1 MKLLLL
7 DSNSLVNRAY
17 FAMPALTDPSGRP
30 TGGVFG
36 FVNMLVKLIAEEKP
50 THIACAFDVHAPT
63 FRHKQYAE
71 YKAGRK
77 PMAEELKAQIPLLKE
92 LLEKMQ
98 IKVVEL
104 AGYEADDILG
114 TLSKWASCPTIVVS
128 GDKDVLQLVSDNVTV
143 LHTKRGITDVIRYTP
158 ARLAEEGLEPSQVP
172 ELKGLMGDSS
182 DNIKGVN
189 GVGEKTARQLL
200 ADYHDLDGIY
210 AHIDEIKGKLR
221 EKLAEGKEDAYF
233 SRDLATIYRSVP
245 LEMTLEDCVFQPKM
259 SREVETML
267 RQLDFRKLVDKFD
280 YIDEPV
286 KVDVEV
292 KTIPV
297 ESLADFDALMAKA
310 EGAKQVALSQ
320 VGENYHVAL
329 DEATEF
335 VVTPGKDLLS
345 DLDPD
350 HILRGLSRLFA
361 KKGLNKVVYDA
372 KSWFYRLGDDFQGAC
387 DYDDLMLLSYVADAL
402 HVWKNEGE
410 LLGYMGYDLSIAAV
424 AILFASKTLFA
435 LLDEQGV
442 RKVYEEIEMPLL
454 PILFDMEKQGF
465 RVKVDALKA
474 LGDKYEEE
482 LAELTKTI
490 YDYAGESFNINSP
503 KQLGEVLF
511 DKLGLPTDKKRSTA
525 QDKLEHLSYLHP
537 IIPALL
543 RYRQIAKLKSTYI
556 DGMLPLLDD
565 QDKLHTIF
573 RQAVTAT
580 GRLSS
585 TEPNLQNI
593 PVRTPEGRLLR
604 EAFIASPGNVLVVA
618 DYSQIELRI
627 MAHFSADP
635 TMVRSYLNGED
646 IHAATAAKVYG
657 VPIEEVTHDMR
668 SSCKAVNFG
677 IIYGISDFGLAANIG
692 TSVKRAKQFID
703 KYFELYPGVKAYMDR
718 IVEEGKRDGYVAT
731 LSGRKRMLPELASP
745 VYSVRQFGER
755 VAMNMPL
762 QGTASDII
770 KIAMIRVFNAF
781 EAHGLKSKMILQVHD
796 ELVVD
801 TIPSEVEEV
810 KAILRS
816 EMEGVYKLRVPLV
829 ASIGSGD
836 TWVDA
841 K

>member
-92 LLEKMQ
+92 LLGKMK

-114 TLSKWASCPTIVVS
+114 TLSKQAKCPTIIVS

-158 ARLAEEGLEPSQVP
+158 ARLKEEGLIPSQVP

-182 DNIKGVN
+182 DNIKGVA

-200 ADYHDLDGIY
+200 ADFGDLDGLY
-210 AHIDEIKGKLR
+210 ARIDEVKGKLK
-221 EKLAEGKEDAYF
+221 EKLLEGKEDAYF
-233 SRDLATIYRSVP
+233 SRDLATIFRDVP
-245 LEMTLEDCVFQPKM
+245 LDVKPEDCVFEPKM
-259 SREVETML
+259 SREVEAML
-267 RQLDFRKLVDKFD
+267 RSLDFRKLVDKFD
-280 YIDEPV
+280 YLDEPNKVELQAETASVDSRAAFDELLGRVKAKGQVAVAISGDDYHLAIDE
-286 KVDVEV
+286 
-292 KTIPV
+292 
-297 ESLADFDALMAKA
+297 
-310 EGAKQVALSQ
+310 G
-320 VGENYHVAL
+320 
-329 DEATEF
+329 TEY

-345 DLDPD
+345 DLDAD
-350 HILRGLSRLFA
+350 HILAGLSKLFA
-361 KKGLNKVVYDA
+361 DPSIHKIAYDV
-372 KSWFYRLGDDFQGAC
+372 KSWFYRLGDSFVDGQN
-387 DYDDLMLLSYVADAL
+387 YDDVMLLSYVSDAL

-410 LLGYMGYDLSIAAV
+410 LLAYMGYDLDKSGV
-424 AILFASKTLFA
+424 AMLAASKTLFA
-435 LLDEQGV
+435 SLEEQNV
-442 RKVYEEIEMPLL
+442 KRVYTDIELPLL
-454 PILFDMEKQGF
+454 PVLFDMERQGF
-465 RVKVDALKA
+465 QVKVDALKA
-474 LGDKYEEE
+474 LGAKYEEE
-482 LAELTKTI
+482 IASLTSTI
-490 YDYAGESFNINSP
+490 YEYAGGSFNINSP

-511 DKLGLPTDKKRSTA
+511 DKLGLPSDKKRSTA
-525 QDKLEHLSYLHP
+525 QDKLEHLSLMHP

-556 DGMLPLLDD
+556 DGMLPLLDG
-565 QDKLHTIF
+565 QGKLHTVF

-593 PVRTPEGRLLR
+593 PVRTEEGRELR
-604 EAFIASPGNVLVVA
+604 NAFVASPGNVLVVA
-618 DYSQIELRI
+618 DYSQIELRL
-627 MAHFSADP
+627 MAHFSGDDN
-635 TMVRSYLNGED
+635 MVRSYLNGED

-668 SSCKAVNFG
+668 SHCKAVNFG
-677 IIYGISDFGLAANIG
+677 IIYGISDFGLANNIG
-692 TSVKRAKQFID
+692 MGVKKAKEFID
-703 KYFELYPGVKAYMDR
+703 KYFELYPGVKRYMER
-718 IVEEGKRDGYVAT
+718 VVEEGKKDGYVAT
-731 LSGRKRMLPELASP
+731 LSGRKRMLPELNSP

-770 KIAMIRVFNAF
+770 KIAMIKVFNAF
-781 EAHGLKSKMILQVHD
+781 AQAGLRSKMILQVHD
-796 ELVVD
+796 ELVID
-801 TIPSEVEEV
+801 AHPDEVEQV
-810 KAILRS
+810 KTILKE
-816 EMEGVYKLRVPLV
+816 EMEHVFKLRVPLV

-836 TWVDA
+836 TWVEA

>member
-17 FAMPALTDPSGRP
+17 FAMPALTDPTGRP
-30 TGGVFG
+30 TGGIFG

-77 PMAEELKAQIPLLKE
+77 PMAEELRAQIPLLKE
-92 LLEKMQ
+92 LLDKMK

-114 TLSKWASCPTIVVS
+114 TLSLEADCPTIVVS
-128 GDKDVLQLVSDNVTV
+128 GDKDVLQLVSDKVTV

-158 ARLAEEGLEPSQVP
+158 ERLAEEGLTPNQVP

-182 DNIKGVN
+182 DNIKGVA

-200 ADYHDLDGIY
+200 ADYGNLDGLY
-210 AHIDEIKGKLR
+210 AHIDEVKGKLHD
-221 EKLAEGKEDAYF
+221 KLLEGKEDAYF
-233 SRDLATIYRSVP
+233 SRDLATIYRKVP
-245 LEMTLEDCVFQPKM
+245 LSIKPEDCVFEPKM

-267 RQLDFRKLVDKFD
+267 RALDFRKLVDRFE
-280 YIDEPV
+280 YLDEPA
-286 KVDVEV
+286 KVEV
-292 KTIPV
+292 AAEAVAIESRSAFDELMTKVLSAKT
-297 ESLADFDALMAKA
+297 LALT
-310 EGAKQVALSQ
+310 
-320 VGENYHVAL
+320 AL
-329 DEATEF
+329 DDSFHLALDSKTEYI
-335 VVTPGKDLLS
+335 VTPGKDLLS
-345 DLDPD
+345 DLDAD
-350 HILRGLSRLFA
+350 HILEGLGNAFA
-361 KKGLNKVVYDA
+361 SEGLHKVVYDA
-372 KSWFYRLGDDFQGAC
+372 KNWFYRLGDSFVGAN
-387 DYDDLMLLSYVADAL
+387 DYDDVMLLSYVADAL

-410 LLGYMGYDLSIAAV
+410 LLAFMGYDLGFAAV
-424 AILFASKTLFA
+424 AMLEAADKLFAS
-435 LLDEQGV
+435 LDEQGV
-442 RKVYEEIEMPLL
+442 RKVYTDIEMPLL
-454 PILFDMEKQGF
+454 PVLYDMEKQGF
-465 RVKVDALKA
+465 QVKVDALKA

-482 LAELTKTI
+482 IASLTKTI
-490 YDYAGESFNINSP
+490 YDYAGGSFNVNSP

-511 DKLGLPTDKKRSTA
+511 DKLGLPSDKKRSTA
-525 QDKLEHLSYLHP
+525 QDKLEHLSMLHP
-537 IIPALL
+537 IIPSIL
-543 RYRQIAKLKSTYI
+543 RYRQIAKLKSTYV

-565 QDKLHTIF
+565 KGKLHTLF

-593 PVRTPEGRLLR
+593 PVRTPEGRQLR
-604 EAFIASPGNVLVVA
+604 ETFVASPGNTLVVA

-627 MAHFSADP
+627 MAHFSADDN
-635 TMVRSYLNGED
+635 MVRSYLNGED

-657 VPIEEVTHDMR
+657 VPLQEVTHDMR

-692 TSVKRAKQFID
+692 TSVKRAKEFID

-718 IVEEGKRDGYVAT
+718 IVEQGKQDGYVAT
-731 LSGRKRMLPELASP
+731 LSGRRRMLPELNSP
-745 VYSVRQFGER
+745 VYTVRQFGER

-770 KIAMIRVFNAF
+770 KIAMIKVYHAF
-781 EAHGLKSKMILQVHD
+781 LAKGLRSKMILQVHD

-801 TIPSEVEEV
+801 TYPDEVERV
-810 KAILRS
+810 KAILKE
-816 EMEGVYKLRVPLV
+816 EMEHVYTLRVPLV
-829 ASIGSGD
+829 ASIGSGE